1 MTKIYRVAVQQ
12 LTCYTLTLEAESAD
26 HAIDKAASAIETLTP
41 AQRAAAFTSAAEP
54 DFFEAEEI
62 APQALRPRGV

>member
-1 MTKIYRVAVQQ
+1 MTKTYRVAVQQ
-12 LTCYTLTLEAESAD
+12 MTCYSLIMEADHED
-26 HAIDKAASAIETLTP
+26 HAIDKAASALAALTR

-62 APQALRPRGV
+62 TPQARWPRGV